1 MLAAVAVMA
10 VVISLAV
17 LLKDANAVLWPKL
30 VPKLMVPL
38 AEAAIKVSALL
49 PSTLPLKLM
58 TPPWFCVTTMDPLAP
73 LLKVVLLELVLTALG
88 VPV

>member
-17 LLKDANAVLWPKL
+17 LLKDARAVLWPKP

-38 AEAAIKVSALL
+38 AVAAIRVSALL
-49 PSTLPLKLM
+49 PSTLPLNVIA
-58 TPPWFCVTTMDPLAP
+58 PPWFCVTTMEPLAP
-73 LLKVVLLELVLTALG
+73 LLKVVLLVLVLIALG

>member
-17 LLKDANAVLWPKL
+17 LLSDANAVLWPRL

-38 AEAAIKVSALL
+38 AVAAIRVKAWL
-49 PSTLPLKLM
+49 PSTLPLKVIS
-58 TPPWFCVTTMDPLAP
+58 PPWFCVTTMEPLAP
-73 LLKVVLLELVLTALG
+73 LVNCVLPVLVLTALG